1 MLGLVLD
8 VCLDAQ
14 GHGMEMLDVVFCLLW
29 RTDLLS
35 RLGGGKAIVMM
46 TWFGV
51 SYFFLSLY
59 FFSVAAWPVMNP
71 GLQFLFQRS
80 VAVDTEENS
89 L

>member
-51 SYFFLSLY
+51 SYFF
-59 FFSVAAWPVMNP
+59 FISV
-71 GLQFLFQRS
+71 LLFCGRLASHESWIAIFISTECRS
-80 VAVDTEENS
+80 RY
-89 L
+89 